1 MGIAGQL
8 AGAFSGAPVTTF
20 WEGDRQVSVL
30 LRVDADQRQSFDNVR
45 DAYITSTLTGQ
56 RVPLRSVADIAPQ
69 WQIARIVRRNGVRTL
84 TVGSFAKPGHYGSG
98 GLKGVGHKGKALAPP
113 PRFLVEYGG
122 GDFVPHPPLLPHPA
136 RLSRHSLH

>member
-69 WQIARIVRRNGVRTL
+69 WQITRIVRRNGVRTL
-84 TVGSFAKPGHYGSG
+84 TVGSFAKPGHYGSEG
-98 GLKGVGHKGKALAPP
+98 PKATVQKAKHTRPYP
-113 PRFLVEYGG
+113 QHCH
-122 GDFVPHPPLLPHPA
+122 D
-136 RLSRHSLH
+136 

>member
-69 WQIARIVRRNGVRTL
+69 WQISRIVRRNGVRTL

-98 GLKGVGHKGKALAPP
+98 VLKAIYQKVKAIRLP
-113 PRFLVEYGG
+113 PRYPIKYGRKN
-122 GDFVPHPPLLPHPA
+122 FHTPITTLPNTPPLP
-136 RLSRHSLH
+136 LHTV